1 MSIASGFTKMKN
13 YILTSSGYKL
23 LSRWTSSQTVHM
35 GDGTDDTDTVEYR
48 FGAMKGVTSSL
59 ATDNDEFALSASA
72 GKNLQDQCTQLNQS
86 LTNIGVEEY
95 LGSTT
100 TKGWAMVE
108 VTNLNKY
115 KSIRIYATSID
126 NTNNRLGMNEIPV
139 SVLINGGSV
148 QFHGALNISKLIDVE
163 CKYNNSTLNIY
174 SDGNTRAAVYGI
186 Y

>member
-1 MSIASGFTKMKN
+1 
-13 YILTSSGYKL
+13 
-23 LSRWTSSQTVHM
+23 
-35 GDGTDDTDTVEYR
+35 
-48 FGAMKGVTSSL
+48 
-59 ATDNDEFALSASA
+59 
-72 GKNLQDQCTQLNQS
+72 
-86 LTNIGVEEY
+86 
-95 LGSTT
+95 
-100 TKGWAMVE
+100 MVE